1 MCGCHKLLF
10 ALKQSLRPYLKEET
24 QEYVWNVHPAMG
36 VPALAVSEPPAGKM
50 QMFLGFLSPA
60 STFLSSSHG
69 RETDGHS
76 ADGSPEYAKPA
87 LPGFLGAS
95 SWHILSAAPS
105 LKEAVVTCTP
115 LYSEPH
121 KATSVFT
128 VPASMLYS
136 LMY

>member
-24 QEYVWNVHPAMG
+24 QEYVWNVHPAVR

-60 STFLSSSHG
+60 STFLSSFHG
-69 RETDGHS
+69 GETEGHS
-76 ADGSPEYAKPA
+76 ADRSPEYSKAA
-87 LPGFLGAS
+87 SPGFLGAI
-95 SWHILSAAPS
+95 SWHIWSAAPS
-105 LKEAVVTCTP
+105 LKEAVVTWTP

-121 KATSVFT
+121 KATPVFM